1 MDKVN
6 KVKNNKYLKF
16 SKKKVICNLCNKEMN
31 QSSLLRHQSSFSCKK
46 HYICMFSD
54 DECIFSDDD

>member
-16 SKKKVICNLCNKEMN
+16 SKKKVRCNLCNKELCE
-31 QSSLLRHQSSFSCKK
+31 SSLLRHQKTMSCKK
-46 HYICMFSD
+46 HY
-54 DECIFSDDD
+54 ECIFSDDD